1 MSLVDSPQLFI
12 NRTLYLLSFTVEPLF
27 VLNIL
32 FSGIKW
38 EYGQI
43 GKTDSLLNIPQID
56 DYAFSLDFHTPDIYL
71 VDEVE
76 KMYNALTHILDH
88 DQLKED
94 WFEDT
99 DGDLKNRVAKFMEA
113 FGYKEV
119 SDADGDGIPDHLDDE
134 IG

>member
-1 MSLVDSPQLFI
+1 MNEFQLNPGQGYI
-12 NRTLYLLSFTVEPLF
+12 YV
-27 VLNIL
+27 
-32 FSGIKW
+32 G
-38 EYGQI
+38 EYFHKFGKDVPTEKKI

-71 VDEVE
+71 VDDVE
-76 KMYNALTHILDH
+76 KLYKALTIILDH

-99 DGDLKNRVAKFMEA
+99 DGDLKDRVAKFMDA
-113 FGYKEV
+113 FGYKEIADV
-119 SDADGDGIPDHLDDE
+119 DGDGIPDHLDDV

>member
-1 MSLVDSPQLFI
+1 MLFRSQLKQGQGYI
-12 NRTLYLLSFTVEPLF
+12 YV
-27 VLNIL
+27 
-32 FSGIKW
+32 G
-38 EYGQI
+38 EYFHKFGKDIPTEKKI
-43 GKTDSLLNIPQID
+43 GKTDSLLHIPQID
-56 DYAFSLDFHTPDIYL
+56 DYAFSLDFVASDIYL
-71 VDEVE
+71 VDDVD

-99 DGDLKNRVAKFMEA
+99 DGDLKDRVAKFMEA

-119 SDADGDGIPDHLDDE
+119 ADVDGDGIPDHLDDE

>member
-1 MSLVDSPQLFI
+1 MSEFQLQPGQGYI
-12 NRTLYLLSFTVEPLF
+12 YV
-27 VLNIL
+27 
-32 FSGIKW
+32 G
-38 EYGQI
+38 EYFHKFGKSVPTEKKI
-43 GKTDSLLNIPQID
+43 GKTDSLLTIPQID
-56 DYAFSLDFHTPDIYL
+56 DYDFSLDFHTPDIYL
-71 VDEVE
+71 VDDVE
-76 KMYNALTHILDH
+76 KMYSALTHILDH

-119 SDADGDGIPDHLDDE
+119 SDVDGDGIPDHLDDE